1 MTNSMNVASII
12 SQPQQPQRKQQNNVY
27 RMPTASNDQFV
38 RQEPVVVQQPAMSQ
52 DEMLTRY
59 IEKQEKEQKKQKL
72 KQNLSWGI
80 GITSGLAIIAMVAM
94 QLKSMKN
101 GGIDSVAKDMKKNV
115 EKAKNDI
122 IRNVDKEK
130 SLEELILP
138 KELKKNTEEIKI
150 LFDRNE
156 QLKKKGMKGNSAI
169 MLYGEPGG
177 GKNAY
182 VYGLT
187 KYIQSRN
194 PGSELIMMDVLKFNS
209 KWLGETEN
217 NILGFSEGIIKRAN
231 DNPDKKI
238 VVFMDE
244 FDSISRKATGNGAE
258 NSEKFQ
264 NAFKTAFNK
273 LLEVDNIQIIAATN
287 RASKDAPLNQLLD
300 EAILNRFAKKVHV
313 PLPTK
318 EQLTNAIVTHYN
330 ALPKEVVNSEMVD
343 LNNKTLEKIA
353 TYVTKPEHHASFR
366 DMNYILDRARII
378 SESEATSRPIEMN
391 DLILATQEHANS
403 MNWKDAFKP

>member
-12 SQPQQPQRKQQNNVY
+12 SQPQQPQRKRQNNVY
-27 RMPTASNDQFV
+27 QMPSSNDQFV
-38 RQEPVVVQQPAMSQ
+38 RQQPVVVQQPAMSQ
-52 DEMLTRY
+52 DDMFVQML
-59 IEKQEKEQKKQKL
+59 QEQQKEEKKQKL

-80 GITSGLAIIAMVAM
+80 GIASGLAIIAMVGM

-101 GGIDSVAKDMKKNV
+101 AGIDSIAKDMKKSV
-115 EKAKNDI
+115 EKAKYDI
-122 IRNVDKEK
+122 IRNVDNEK
-130 SLEELILP
+130 TLDELVLP
-138 KELKKNTEEIKI
+138 DELKKVTNDIKI

-156 QLKKKGMKGNSAI
+156 QLKKKGMRGNSAI

-182 VYGLT
+182 TYGLT
-187 KYIQSRN
+187 KYVQSRY

-217 NILGFSEGIIKRAN
+217 NILGFSEGIIKRAK
-231 DNPDKKI
+231 DIPDKKI

-300 EAILNRFAKKVHV
+300 EAILNRFAKKVHI

-318 EQLTNAIVTHYN
+318 EQFTNAIVTHYN
-330 ALPKEVVNSEMVD
+330 TLPKEVIKPEMVD
-343 LNNKTLEKIA
+343 LNNKTLEKIVA
-353 TYVTKPEHHASFR
+353 YVTKPEHHASFR

-378 SESEATSRPIEMN
+378 SESEATSRPIEMK
-391 DLILATQEHANS
+391 DLIQATKEHADS
-403 MNWKDAFKP
+403 MNWKDVLNI

>member
-244 FDSISRKATGNGAE
+244 FDSISRKATGNDAK

>member
-12 SQPQQPQRKQQNNVY
+12 SQPQQPQRKKQNNVY
-27 RMPTASNDQFV
+27 QMPSSNDQFV
-38 RQEPVVVQQPAMSQ
+38 RQQPVVVQQPAMSQ
-52 DEMLTRY
+52 DDMFIQML
-59 IEKQEKEQKKQKL
+59 QEQQKKERKQKL

-80 GITSGLAIIAMVAM
+80 GIASGLAIIAMVGM
-94 QLKSMKN
+94 QLKAMKN
-101 GGIDSVAKDMKKNV
+101 GGIDAIAKDMKKSV
-115 EKAKNDI
+115 EKAKDDI
-122 IRNVDKEK
+122 IRNVDNEK
-130 SLEELILP
+130 TLDELVLP
-138 KELKKNTEEIKI
+138 DELKKVTKDIKI

-156 QLKKKGMKGNSAI
+156 QLKKKGMRGNSAI

-182 VYGLT
+182 TYGLT
-187 KYIQSRN
+187 KYVQSRY

-217 NILGFSEGIIKRAN
+217 NILGFSEGIIKRAK

-300 EAILNRFAKKVHV
+300 EAILNRFAKKVHI

-318 EQLTNAIVTHYN
+318 EQFTNAIVTHYN
-330 ALPKEVVNSEMVD
+330 TLPKEVITSEMVD

-353 TYVTKPEHHASFR
+353 AYVTKPEHHASFR

-378 SESEATSRPIEMN
+378 SESEATSRPINMN
-391 DLILATQEHANS
+391 DLIKATKEHADS
-403 MNWKDAFKP
+403 MNWKDVLNI